1 LIRCI
6 SNVLVTVPLAK
17 ISQLIYWIIK
27 GQFMRFTRVIRTRLA
42 SLFLLFLPLL
52 LTACGGESSGSSTPN
67 SGGQPTQIAQSNWTN
82 NNLRAKSGNSS
93 LSVDDL
99 GDRLKITITYPNI
112 VAAENTQ
119 IFIDS
124 DNNKQTGFNFDDEA
138 WGLIGAD
145 YIIENRTL
153 FKSLSNNS
161 DWNWNANVPQLDS
174 FSKTAN
180 VVEAVINKSKLGN
193 PCTSIN
199 VGVMGLNDSWDI
211 EVMYPI
217 SNALAT
223 MRIQSCGGTG
233 TDTIKPVILL
243 HGSNPMSVVKGETF
257 YDPGAV
263 ASDNVDGDISASI
276 TVSGAVNTNSI
287 GTYTLTYRVADSAGN
302 VANLNR
308 VVNVINPPTS
318 NGITVDGNMQDW
330 DALASSAYSKLIQTS
345 SKTFLATED
354 AQKNNIYLLAKW
366 TQLNANDNLQVYLDT
381 DNNINT
387 GYQFWDDDLDRV
399 VSGAEYFIENGTLNK
414 YTGANG
420 YEWRW
425 QYNAHPMEYV
435 HNGSTV
441 EMKLPSSIVTAT
453 KLDMTVYRV
462 DSSWSNFQL
471 FADKQVYSTSGGVNP
486 GPVKK
491 FSHVKIHNELLN
503 NQSIVWGERGSY
515 DDSVQSLNIT
525 SRANKGSSSFKVTST
540 DELHVNQLLVYQS
553 INGNYYIAQIRSM
566 PDSRTINL
574 VEPLEE
580 AVTTG
585 TKAWNFYAN
594 TSHPNRYGYR
604 AIADFMVQ
612 SQNMDASTTGRH
624 ILLGDS
630 WFDQPNYLEARLNQ
644 KLPLATIINS
654 GVGGNTVQDLVNRF
668 DSDVTPNNPD
678 TIWILSGTNDYWQ
691 GVTAA
696 QYKNSMQT
704 LINKSK
710 AIGVNDAKVIIIDSS
725 VGAGTGATGVENH
738 MRSDEYVNAV
748 IELY

>member
-1 LIRCI
+1 
-6 SNVLVTVPLAK
+6 
-17 ISQLIYWIIK
+17 
-27 GQFMRFTRVIRTRLA
+27 MRFTRVIRTRSA
-42 SLFLLFLPLL
+42 SLFLLFLSIV
-52 LTACGGESSGSSTPN
+52 LTACGGASSDSSTPN
-67 SGGQPTQIAQSNWTN
+67 SGGQPTQIAQSNWKN

-99 GDRLKITITYPNI
+99 GDRLKITITYPDI
-112 VAAENTQ
+112 VTAENTQ

-124 DNNKQTGFNFDDEA
+124 DNNKQTGFNFDYEA

-161 DWNWNANVPQLDS
+161 DWNWDANVPQLDS

-193 PCTSIN
+193 PCTTIN

-223 MRIQSCGGTG
+223 MSIQSCGGTG
-233 TDTIKPVILL
+233 TDTTKPVILL
-243 HGSNPMSVVKGETF
+243 YGSNPMSVVKGETF

-287 GTYTLTYRVADSAGN
+287 GTYTLIYGVADSAGN
-302 VANLNR
+302 TANINR
-308 VVNVINPPTS
+308 VVKVINPPTS

-330 DALASSAYSKLIQTS
+330 DALASSAYSKLTQTS
-345 SKTFLATED
+345 SKTFFATED
-354 AQKNNIYLLAKW
+354 AQKNNIYLLVKW
-366 TQLNANDNLQVYLDT
+366 TQLNANDNVQVYLDT

-387 GYQFWDDDLDRV
+387 GYQFWDDDLGRV
-399 VSGAEYFIENGTLNK
+399 VSGAEYFIENGNINK

-425 QYNAHPMEYV
+425 QYNAHPVEYV
-435 HNGSTV
+435 HLGSTV

-453 KLDMTVYRV
+453 KLDMTVYRI

-471 FADKQVYSTSGGVNP
+471 FAEKQVYSISGINNP

-491 FSHVKIHNELLN
+491 FSHVKMHNELLN

-525 SRANKGSSSFKVTST
+525 SRANKGSSRLRVTST
-540 DELHVNQLLVYQS
+540 DELKVNQLLVYQAT
-553 INGNYYIAQIRSM
+553 NGNYYIAQIRSM
-566 PDSRTINL
+566 PNSRTINL
-574 VEPLEE
+574 VEPLEGI
-580 AVTTG
+580 VSTG
-585 TKAWNFYAN
+585 VKVWNFYAN

-604 AIADFMVQ
+604 AIADFMVS
-612 SQNMDASTTGRH
+612 SQKLDAKTTGRH
-624 ILLGDS
+624 ILFGDS
-630 WFDQPNYLEARLNQ
+630 WFGQTDDIENRLTQ
-644 KLPLATIINS
+644 KLPLATIINK
-654 GVGGNTVQDLVNRF
+654 GVGGDTAQDLVNRF
-668 DSDVTPNNPD
+668 DNDITPNNPD
-678 TIWILSGTNDYWQ
+678 TIWLLTGTNDYWQ
-691 GVTAA
+691 GVPTA
-696 QYKNSMQT
+696 QYKESIQM
-704 LINKSK
+704 LIDKSK
-710 AIGVNDAKVIIIDSS
+710 TIGVKLMIIDSS

-738 MRSDEYVNAV
+738 QQSDEYVNAV